1 MRRRRRR
8 PASICT
14 ASPGTSPPSAWAKR
28 RSSPATSSTRWAR
41 RSAGSPMG
49 AELTTTSP
57 EETEAAGARLGA
69 TLKSGDVVALTGE
82 LGAGKTVFVQGLARA
97 LGVGT
102 AATSPTFVLVNEY
115 RGRVPVHHVD
125 AYRTTS
131 LAELM
136 DLGIPELFAGDGV
149 TVVEWADKL
158 RPLLPPDVIE
168 VTIEGVGDEPRR
180 ITLRRPG

>member
-1 MRRRRRR
+1 MR
-8 PASICT
+8 
-14 ASPGTSPPSAWAKR
+14 
-28 RSSPATSSTRWAR
+28 
-41 RSAGSPMG
+41 
-49 AELTTTSP
+49 AELTTISP

-136 DLGIPELFAGDGV
+136 DLGIEEMMDGDGI
-149 TVVEWADKL
+149 TVIEWAE
-158 RPLLPPDVIE
+158 RVEPLLPARAVRVRIA
-168 VTIEGVGDEPRR
+168 GVGDEPRT
-180 ITLRRPG
+180 IVVERPTPA

>member
-1 MRRRRRR
+1 
-8 PASICT
+8 
-14 ASPGTSPPSAWAKR
+14 
-28 RSSPATSSTRWAR
+28 
-41 RSAGSPMG
+41 MG
-49 AELTTTSP
+49 PELTTTSP

-136 DLGIPELFAGDGV
+136 DLGIEEMMDGDGI
-149 TVVEWADKL
+149 TVIEWAE
-158 RPLLPPDVIE
+158 RVEPLLPARAVRVRIA
-168 VTIEGVGDEPRR
+168 GVGDEPRT
-180 ITLRRPG
+180 IVVERPTPA

>member
-1 MRRRRRR
+1 
-8 PASICT
+8 
-14 ASPGTSPPSAWAKR
+14 
-28 RSSPATSSTRWAR
+28 
-41 RSAGSPMG
+41 MG
-49 AELTTTSP
+49 AELTTISP
-57 EETEAAGARLGA
+57 EETEAAGAGLGA

-136 DLGIPELFAGDGV
+136 DLGIEEMMDGDGI
-149 TVVEWADKL
+149 TVIEWAE
-158 RPLLPPDVIE
+158 RVEPLLPARAVRVRIA
-168 VTIEGVGDEPRR
+168 GVGDEPRT
-180 ITLRRPG
+180 IVVERPTPA